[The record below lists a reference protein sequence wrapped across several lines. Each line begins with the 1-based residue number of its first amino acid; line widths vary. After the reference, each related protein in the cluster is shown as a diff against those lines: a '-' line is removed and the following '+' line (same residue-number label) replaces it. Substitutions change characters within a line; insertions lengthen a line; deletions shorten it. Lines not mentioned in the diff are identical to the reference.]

1 MTNYWCRVGAED
13 WGIGKILSASSEFRF
28 TGSGGIWLIMPG
40 MFVILHQ
47 PDEQNSSQ
55 HTDKLGALSQQV
67 IYLSFPNL

>member
-1 MTNYWCRVGAED
+1 MTNYWCRGGVED
-13 WGIGKILSASSEFRF
+13 WGIGKTLSASSEFSF

-55 HTDKLGALSQQV
+55 HTDKLGALLQQV
-67 IYLSFPNL
+67 IYLSFPNP